1 MMNDR
6 FSYDGWD
13 EREAY
18 LGEEKGIDW
27 SDPYSY
33 NEDVVEYPVIFH
45 DNGYGKYL
53 ETSHN
58 GLYGVRIKD
67 EYILTPLEIHMRE
80 IYSNEMNQYNR
91 AINSFLW
98 ITDPLMK
105 HNNCRDVI
113 TGFIDENREYL
124 RQCIRLIPVY
134 GDRKRYFGNEVHS
147 LVSYNIQEV
156 ERFITLQTNSVLLD
170 KCLDSKSISIISFVD
185 RYSAKSTMKDIR
197 TEWKWYDPFK
207 VYTEFNENVSKYIQI
222 INRSEIV
229 DNIIL
234 KECGNIRKNMS
245 RKYDDTI
252 KGVRSNTYKFQYTH
266 DCTMAN
272 LLSLLV
278 IAKRVQQMVSCWS
291 VTLTIQIDD
300 IQYILHNIG
309 LYYDLQ
315 CKRYD
320 QKLNKTEC
328 ELHFNGINQLMYL
341 FWYISNN
348 APSLFTLEPV
358 KPMLVN
364 FSWNK
369 RPMRCFK

>member
-33 NEDVVEYPVIFH
+33 NEDVVEYPVTFH

-80 IYSNEMNQYNR
+80 IYSNEMNRYNR

-124 RQCIRLIPVY
+124 HQCIRLIPVY

-185 RYSAKSTMKDIR
+185 SYSAKSTMRDIR
-197 TEWKWYDPFK
+197 TRWKWYDPFK
-207 VYTEFNENVSKYIQI
+207 VYVGINENVSKYIQN
-222 INRSEIV
+222 INRSKIV

-300 IQYILHNIG
+300 IQYILHNID

-348 APSLFTLEPV
+348 APLLFTLEPV
-358 KPMLVN
+358 KPMFVN

-369 RPMRCFK
+369 RPMCCFK